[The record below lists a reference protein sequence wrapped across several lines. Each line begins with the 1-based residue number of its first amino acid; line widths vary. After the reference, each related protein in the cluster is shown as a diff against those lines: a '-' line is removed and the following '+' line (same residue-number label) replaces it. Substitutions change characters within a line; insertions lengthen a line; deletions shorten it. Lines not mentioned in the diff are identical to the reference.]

1 MAKIKNIIRKM
12 CRTVRNTL
20 DRTFNPAHHC
30 VNVIREKFPEAVKED
45 GTIDIP
51 MVVDILEKRNSELDD
66 AITENHRILDRLR
79 EELNASYFPSD
90 REERL
95 VE

>member
-12 CRTVRNTL
+12 CRTVRNSL

-30 VNVIREKFPEAVKED
+30 VNVIREKFPEAVNED
-45 GTIDIP
+45 GSIDIP
-51 MVVDILEKRNSELDD
+51 MVMDILEKKNSELDN
-66 AITENHRILDRLR
+66 AVSENHRILDRLKA
-79 EELNASYFPSD
+79 ELTASYFPSD

>member
-12 CRTVRNTL
+12 YRTVRNTL
-20 DRTFNPAHHC
+20 DRTFNSAHYYE
-30 VNVIREKFPEAVKED
+30 NVIREKFPEAVKED

-51 MVVDILEKRNSELDD
+51 MVVDILEKKNSELDNTIID
-66 AITENHRILDRLR
+66 NHRILDRLR
-79 EELNASYFPSD
+79 EELKASYFPSE

-95 VE
+95 V

>member
-12 CRTVRNTL
+12 CRTARNTL
-20 DRTFNPAHHC
+20 DRTFNPAQHC

-51 MVVDILEKRNSELDD
+51 MVVDILEKKNSELDD
-66 AITENHRILDRLR
+66 AIIDNHRILDRLR
-79 EELNASYFPSD
+79 EELKASYFPSD
-90 REERL
+90 QEERL

>member
-12 CRTVRNTL
+12 YRTVRNTL
-20 DRTFNPAHHC
+20 DRTFNSAHYYE
-30 VNVIREKFPEAVKED
+30 NVIREKFPEAVKED

-51 MVVDILEKRNSELDD
+51 MVVDILEKKNSELDD
-66 AITENHRILDRLR
+66 AIIDNHRILDRLR
-79 EELNASYFPSD
+79 EELKASYFPSD

>member
-30 VNVIREKFPEAVKED
+30 VNVLREKFPEAVNED
-45 GTIDIP
+45 GSIDIP
-51 MVVDILEKRNSELDD
+51 MVVDILEKKNSELDD
-66 AITENHRILDRLR
+66 AITENHQILDRLR
-79 EELNASYFPSD
+79 EELNASYFPSE

>member
-30 VNVIREKFPEAVKED
+30 VNVIQEKLPEAVKED
-45 GTIDIP
+45 GTIDIQ
-51 MVVDILEKRNSELDD
+51 MVVDILEKKNSELDD

-95 VE
+95 VK

>member
-1 MAKIKNIIRKM
+1 MDKIKNIIRKM
-12 CRTVRNTL
+12 CRTVRNSL
-20 DRTFNPAHHC
+20 DRTFNSAHYYE
-30 VNVIREKFPEAVKED
+30 NVIREKFTEAVKED

-51 MVVDILEKRNSELDD
+51 MVVDILEKKNSELDD
-66 AITENHRILDRLR
+66 AIAENHRILDRLR

-95 VE
+95 VK